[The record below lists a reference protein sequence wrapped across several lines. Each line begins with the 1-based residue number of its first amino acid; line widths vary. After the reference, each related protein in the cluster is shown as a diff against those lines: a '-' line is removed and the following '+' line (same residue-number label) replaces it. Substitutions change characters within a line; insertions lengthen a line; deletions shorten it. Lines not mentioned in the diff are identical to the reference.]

1 MEIIAELKIKG
12 IDPVIMTYEDLQYTV
27 TYGEQS
33 ETYDYYDE
41 AEQAFKAFA
50 ENALDEYR

>member
-12 IDPVIMTYEDLQYTV
+12 IAPVIMTYEDLQYTV

-33 ETYDYYDE
+33 ETCDYYDE

-50 ENALDEYR
+50 EIALDEYR

>member
-1 MEIIAELKIKG
+1 MEIIAELRIKG

-41 AEQAFKAFA
+41 AEQAFNAFA
-50 ENALDEYR
+50 EIALDEYR

>member
-50 ENALDEYR
+50 ELVLDEYR

>member
-50 ENALDEYR
+50 ELAMDEYR